1 NQKNRIGPN
10 YGRMTDDFR
19 VGDVYEHPWEVT
31 LDEGLLAIFAA
42 SFLDPNRL
50 YSSKPYAQ
58 RLGFRDRVVNPLV
71 LLNLAIGYSVHDV
84 SEQAIAHLAYIDVR
98 FPNAAY
104 IGDTLRARS
113 IVLGV
118 RVSESRPDR
127 GLFHIRTEGL
137 NQHDAPVIVFER
149 KALIPTGSLQDSAVQ
164 NSGSPAFASTSNSAD
179 QPDPVIPPELQGA
192 NRAGA
197 PSNRLRG
204 LFEDFE
210 VGDE

>member
-1 NQKNRIGPN
+1 
-10 YGRMTDDFR
+10 
-19 VGDVYEHPWEVT
+19 
-31 LDEGLLAIFAA
+31 AA

-58 RLGFRDRVVNPLV
+58 ALGFRDRVVNPLV

-104 IGDTLRARS
+104 NGDTLRSRS

-118 RVSESRPDR
+118 PVSESRPDR
-127 GLFHIRTEGL
+127 GIVHIRTEGV
-137 NQHDAPVIVFER
+137 NQHDDPVIVFER

-164 NSGSPAFASTSNSAD
+164 NSGSQASASTSNSAD
-179 QPDPVIPPELQGA
+179 QPGPVIPRELRDTS
-192 NRAGA
+192 RAVA

-204 LFEDFE
+204 LF
-210 VGDE
+210 